1 MLNLP
6 FLISYT
12 HIPED
17 LQTRLNGMQHL
28 YAGISGMISKSTRIC
43 IISLFFLC
51 AQSALAQGPD
61 IAYTPL
67 PDGCGSAPRT
77 LTVTITDPDGVPVS
91 GAGLPVLYYRIN
103 AGAYI
108 PITATYPGSG
118 NDYTFTG
125 VGAGGFVGAI
135 IYYYIAAQDNLGN
148 VTITPGTGAG
158 GITANP
164 PAASTPPTNADF
176 YVIKNL
182 LAAGTYTVGTAA
194 SDFPTLTDAV
204 NTYNNSCL
212 NGHVVF
218 NIVKTTYLSTDD
230 VFPITINYNPQASA
244 SRTLT
249 IKPNTTVNFLV
260 NTTEAMFRLNGAEYV
275 ILDGSRNGTNTRD
288 ITFDAQNNQGLE
300 AMIWLTSTATK
311 GARFNTIKN
320 LKLYGNGRTGTFAN
334 IVSSGGNSKTD
345 PAEHPNNNNIFEN
358 NDLRKSYYGILMNG
372 SGANDLN
379 NIIRRN
385 IFSNAA
391 AAASNATGF
400 RCLSVSNQSGLLIDS
415 NRVFG
420 LFADERIGTDI
431 RPPAGICLEGNI
443 LNTTISRN
451 EVYEMRNWMDAS
463 ESHAVYGIAVLPS
476 NNNNNIRIH
485 NNMIARVLGRGNATN
500 AALNGHG
507 IALLSGTGHR
517 LWYNSVSQTNNQT
530 TAGISSALYIGA
542 GISTASAVAEVR
554 NNIFSNRMSTGARY
568 GVYVESPS
576 NLIFGN
582 INFNN
587 YFSSGSFGFLGG
599 PRANLG
605 AWQLATGQD
614 AASLSADPLFINSG
628 NNLRLNGN
636 SPMNGLATPIVGIT
650 VDIDGQV
657 RNILTPDIGADEF
670 EPPPCT
676 DNNAGTVTVNTTSI
690 CVSGAPILFAS
701 GYSFG
706 FGIAYQ
712 WEMSTDNVNF
722 TYITGQDNPVTAT
735 PPAINTTT
743 YFRLRVTC
751 LSGAPGY
758 SNVVTVNVFNPGFIT
773 STTSATRCGL
783 GTVSLS
789 ATPTTGASVR
799 WYDVP
804 ANGAVLSTSTNFT
817 TPPISSNT
825 TFYVESFQ
833 GGSNGTA
840 GPNSPTAHG
849 GNIQKGQTSWEVYFN
864 VNTPTKLISVDIFP
878 YGAGE
883 ISTLTV
889 RRADHS
895 IVASIPYT
903 TTVSGGSTRQ
913 TIPINVQLLPGNGYY
928 LWTTAYEDFPV
939 SGLARNSTGST
950 YPYPVSP
957 TSQIQITGNGF
968 NPNSYMYYYNWRFSN
983 ACESPR
989 RAIPVNVTPPP
1000 PVTATASPTSVCSG
1014 NQVTLSASSPN
1025 INYIYSWAPAGGA
1038 GATVTVSP
1046 TAFTTYT
1053 VTANDGV
1060 CANKVTVDVAMN
1072 AMPEEVFSS
1081 ADVTKCEDGA
1091 PVALS
1096 VSGGITRGDPL
1107 LFENFNG
1114 TDDPPA
1120 GWVKSV
1126 NGSVG
1131 VSGRF
1136 TLQPDGYS
1144 PGEFILRSNDQTQ
1157 FYLSDAQSA
1166 VTHSSLRTPP
1176 MDFSSF
1182 ATVNMTFWHHYRA
1195 FISDTIFVE
1204 ISTLPNPSN
1213 FHTDPVIQSEWTT
1226 LVYYTTFAQGSPT
1239 NFKKVELDLTP
1250 WVGNTTVHIR
1260 FRMKSI
1266 TSGEEAFY
1274 WAIDNV
1280 FISGDDLAPT
1290 YTWSPVAGLFE
1301 DAAGTIPYTAGTP
1314 LSTVYAQ
1321 PTVTTDYIAA
1331 STAPNGCMSR
1341 DTTKVSLFPV
1351 GGVLSGDN
1359 VICLGGSSN
1368 LTVTLT
1374 GTGPWTVVYTD
1385 GTNTFTESGIATSP
1399 HSIPVS
1405 PLVNTTYTLVS
1416 VTDANCTAAGT
1427 TISGTATINL
1437 TSVGISSW
1445 LGNSTDWFDQNNWC
1459 GLVPDGNTDVIIPSG
1474 LSFYPIINAAA
1485 SVKNINLSVNAS
1497 VTVDAGASLSIAE
1510 NATVDGTLNMNG
1522 ELRLNGNT
1530 AQTFPLGNGTI
1541 SDIPIFT
1548 IDNTAGGVTL
1558 VKDLVILD
1566 ELRPNQGTITLQD
1579 TITIRSNSTK
1589 TARINAVGATVQF
1602 VYTTG
1607 RFIVERYIPSHPKAW
1622 ALLSAAT
1629 FGQTVKEAW
1638 QEGSVLP
1645 LENPKPGYGTIMT
1658 SHLPAAL
1665 VQGFDI
1671 YTPLGSTITTY
1682 NPVTN
1687 RWDGIPSTI
1696 TEPVSQPQGY
1706 MIYVRGDRSVQ
1717 DAFTPPTEVT
1727 LRSTGKIYSPTDPP
1741 ASVTVTANR
1750 FQSVGNPYASSIDFQ
1765 QVQAASSGID
1775 LKFYVWDHQLFGYSN
1790 NGGWQTISSA
1800 NGWRPV
1806 PGSAGY
1812 PAGTPI
1818 TRIQSG
1824 QAFMV
1829 FSTGGGTV
1837 QFGEQVKVTGEDN
1850 VLRNNDLRLRKYLR
1864 ASLYSA
1870 GGMADGNLVVIDGG
1884 FSNAIDADDALK
1896 IIAGGPQFGLRNNN
1910 IRLAVEA
1917 RKLFRH
1923 TDTVYYDIRNLVNG
1937 SHRIEFEPE
1946 NMPGSMQA
1954 WLVDIFLGTETPVRM
1969 DAPSSYAFE
1978 VTSQPGSKAANRF
1991 HLIFELSRPEPTMI
2005 TRLQAEAIR
2014 EGILVNWTVEH
2025 ENNVSRY
2032 VVEHSTDRSTF
2043 SDIGG
2048 VAANGTQQVAAYH
2061 QLHTLPTPGI
2071 NYYRLRIYDN
2081 NGVFTYSDIV
2091 SAMWNEKIQPMI
2103 VVYPNPVTGESFKVT
2118 CTNIPVGKY
2127 GLMLVNTQGKE
2138 MHREQLMHTV
2148 PDNVYT
2154 IRPRRRLAAGSYY
2167 LIITGEAFREKRLIL
2182 VR

>member
-1 MLNLP
+1 ME
-6 FLISYT
+6 Y
-12 HIPED
+12 
-17 LQTRLNGMQHL
+17 L

-43 IISLFFLC
+43 IISLLLFC
-51 AQSALAQGPD
+51 AQTSWAQGPD
-61 IAYTPL
+61 ITYTPL

-164 PAASTPPTNADF
+164 PAASTPPSNADF

-182 LAAGTYTVGTAA
+182 LAAGTYTVGTPA
-194 SDFPTLTDAV
+194 SDFLTLTDAV

-218 NIVKTTYLSTDD
+218 NIMKTVYLTGDD
-230 VFPITINYNPQASA
+230 NFPITINYNPQAA
-244 SRTLT
+244 PSRTLT
-249 IKPNTTVNFLV
+249 IKPNTSVTYIVNEP
-260 NTTEAMFRLNGAEYV
+260 EAMFRLNGAEYV

-288 ITFDAQNNQGLE
+288 VTFDQQNNTGSE
-300 AMIWLTSTATK
+300 AIVWLTSTATK
-311 GARFNTIKN
+311 GARYNTIKN
-320 LKLYGNGRTGTFAN
+320 MKLSGQGRTGSFAG

-345 PAEHPNNNNIFEN
+345 PAEHPNSYNLFEN
-358 NDLRKSYYGILMNG
+358 NEFRKSYYGILLNG
-372 SGANDLN
+372 GMVNDVN
-379 NIIRRN
+379 NVFRRN
-385 IFSNAA
+385 QFTSGNSTGIGFRGIS
-391 AAASNATGF
+391 ASNQT
-400 RCLSVSNQSGLLIDS
+400 GLLIDT
-415 NRVFG
+415 NKVQWVK
-420 LFADERIGTDI
+420 AIDTIGTDI

-443 LNTTISRN
+443 LNATISRN
-451 EVYEMRNWMDAS
+451 EIYEIRNDDFIIGC
-463 ESHAVYGIAVLPS
+463 AVYGIAIMPD
-476 NNNNNIRIH
+476 NNNNNIRIF
-485 NNMIARVLGRGNATN
+485 NNMISRTLGRGNATN
-500 AALNGHG
+500 VALNGHG

-517 LWYNSVSQTNNQT
+517 LWYNTISQPTNQVNS
-530 TAGISSALYIGA
+530 GITSCLYIGP
-542 GISTASAVAEVR
+542 GISTANAVTDVR
-554 NNIFSNRMSTGARY
+554 NNIFSNRISTGARY
-568 GVYVESPS
+568 GVYVENPT

-587 YFSSGSFGFLGG
+587 YYSAGSQGFLGG
-599 PRANLG
+599 ARASLA
-605 AWQLATGQD
+605 AWQSATGQD
-614 AASLSADPLFINSG
+614 ASSVSANPQFLAATDLHV
-628 NNLRLNGN
+628 NGN
-636 SPMNGLATPIVGIT
+636 SPMNALGTPIPGIT
-650 VDIDGQV
+650 TDKDGDARDV
-657 RNILTPDIGADEF
+657 LTPDIGADEF
-670 EPPPCT
+670 SPPPCT
-676 DNNAGTVTVNTTSI
+676 ENNAGTVTVNTNSI
-690 CVSGAPILFAS
+690 CVSGAPVLFAT

-706 FGIAYQ
+706 FGITYQ
-712 WEMSTDNVNF
+712 WEMSSDNVTF
-722 TYITGQDNPVTAT
+722 VSIPGQDNPVTAT
-735 PPAINTTT
+735 STNINTTT
-743 YFRLRVTC
+743 YYRLRVNC
-751 LSGAPGY
+751 LAGAPGY
-758 SNVVTVNVFNPGFIT
+758 SNVVSVNVFNPGFIST
-773 STTSATRCGL
+773 STSATRCGL
-783 GTVSLS
+783 GTVSLN

-804 ANGAVLSTSTNFT
+804 ANGAVLGTVPNFT

-833 GGSNGTA
+833 GGTTGTA
-840 GPNSPTAHG
+840 GPVSPSAQG
-849 GNIQKGQTSWEVYFN
+849 GTIQKGQTSWQVYFN
-864 VNTPTKLISVDIFP
+864 VNTPTKLLSVDIFP

-903 TTVSGGSTRQ
+903 TTVSGGSTPQ
-913 TIPINVQLLPGNGYY
+913 TIPINVQLPVGIGYY
-928 LWTTAYEDFPV
+928 IWSNAYEDFPI
-939 SGLARNSTGST
+939 SGLARNSSGGA

-957 TSQIQITGNGF
+957 TSQLQITGNEF
-968 NPNSYMYYYNWRFSN
+968 NANSFMYYYRWRFSN

-989 RAIPVNVTPPP
+989 TPIPVTVTTPPP
-1000 PVTATASPTSVCSG
+1000 VVATATPTSVCSG
-1014 NQVTLSASSPN
+1014 NPVTLSASSPN
-1025 INYIYSWAPAGGA
+1025 VNYIYSWSPSGGP

-1060 CANKVTVDVAMN
+1060 CANKVSVDVAMN
-1072 AMPEEVFSS
+1072 AMPEEVFAS

-1107 LFENFNG
+1107 LFENFNSA
-1114 TDDPPA
+1114 DDPPA

-1126 NGSVG
+1126 NGSTG
-1131 VSGRF
+1131 ISGRF
-1136 TLQPDGYS
+1136 TKRPDAYS
-1144 PGEFILRSNDQTQ
+1144 PGAFILRSNDQSQ
-1157 FYLSDAQSA
+1157 FYLTDAQAA
-1166 VTHSSLRTPP
+1166 VTHSSLRTPS
-1176 MDFSSF
+1176 MNFSGF

-1204 ISTLPNPSN
+1204 ISTVPSPSGN
-1213 FHTDPVIQSEWTT
+1213 HDYNVVQSEWTT
-1226 LVYYTTFAQGSPT
+1226 LVSYTTFAQGGPT
-1239 NFKKVELDLTP
+1239 SFKKVELDLTP
-1250 WVGNTTVHIR
+1250 WVGNPTVYIR

-1266 TSGEEAFY
+1266 TPGEEAFY
-1274 WAIDNV
+1274 WAIDNL

-1301 DAAGTIPYTAGTP
+1301 DAAGTIPYTAGTA
-1314 LSTVYAQ
+1314 LNTVYAQ
-1321 PTVTTDYIAA
+1321 PLVTTDYIAA

-1341 DTTKVSLFPV
+1341 DTTKVSIFPV

-1374 GTGPWTVVYTD
+1374 GTGPWSVNYSD
-1385 GTNTFTESGIATSP
+1385 GTNTFTESGITTST
-1399 HSIPVS
+1399 HIIPVS

-1416 VTDANCTAAGT
+1416 VTDANCTATGST
-1427 TISGTATINL
+1427 VSGSATINL

-1474 LSFYPIINAAA
+1474 LSFYPIIDGDAA
-1485 SVKNINLSVNAS
+1485 VKNISLALNATL
-1497 VTVDAGASLSIAE
+1497 TVDPGSRISISE
-1510 NATVDGTLNMNG
+1510 NATIDGALNING

-1530 AQTFPLGNGTI
+1530 AQTFPLGNGTVTP
-1541 SDIPIFT
+1541 IPFFT
-1548 IDNTAGGVTL
+1548 IENSGGGVTIA
-1558 VKDLVILD
+1558 KDLVILD
-1566 ELRPNQGTITLQD
+1566 EMRPNAGTITLAD
-1579 TITIRSNSTK
+1579 TITIRSNLTK
-1589 TARINAVGATVQF
+1589 TARINAVGPTVQF

-1607 RFIVERYIPSHPKAW
+1607 RFIVERYIPEHPKAW

-1629 FGQTVKEAW
+1629 FGQTVKQAW
-1638 QEGSVLP
+1638 QEGAVLP

-1658 SHLPAAL
+1658 SNLPSAL
-1665 VQGFDI
+1665 VQGFDFF
-1671 YTPLGSTITTY
+1671 TPLGNTVTIY
-1682 NPVTN
+1682 NPATN
-1687 RWDGIPSTI
+1687 RWDGIPSTT

-1717 DAFTPPTEVT
+1717 DAFTPATDVI

-1741 ASVTVTANR
+1741 ASIPVPANR

-1765 QVQAASSGID
+1765 QVQAASSGVD

-1812 PAGTPI
+1812 PAATPV

-1850 VLRNNDLRLRKYLR
+1850 VLRTADLRLRKYLR
-1864 ASLYSA
+1864 ASLHSA
-1870 GGMADGNLVVIDGG
+1870 GGMADGNLIVIDGA
-1884 FSNAIDADDALK
+1884 FSNAIDADDAMK

-1910 IRLAVEA
+1910 IRLALEA

-1954 WLVDIFLGTETPVRM
+1954 WLVDVFLGTETPVRM

-2081 NGVFTYSDIV
+2081 NGAFTYSDIV

-2118 CTNIPVGKY
+2118 FTNIPAGKY

-2148 PDNVYT
+2148 PDHVYT

-2182 VR
+2182 VQ